1 MAVSIRLARFGAKK
15 RPTYR
20 IVVADS
26 RTPRDGSFME
36 KIGTYDPNRNPALIH
51 IEKEKAAKWIN
62 RGAQPTRTVRNL
74 MKKAGFLTGMTQRE
88 ETG

>member
-20 IVVADS
+20 IVVTDS

-51 IEKEKAAKWIN
+51 IEKEKAAKWIS

-74 MKKAGFLTGMTQRE
+74 MKKAGFPTGMTQRE